1 MKELTLEEKIK
12 IINQSKNLEEI
23 SISALPKVFGSSYFL
38 NHNPNFFLLNKV
50 IIKDK
55 NQINQVR

>member
-23 SISALPKVFGSSYFL
+23 SISALPKVFGFSYFFVSYS
-38 NHNPNFFLLNKV
+38 H
-50 IIKDK
+50 KD
-55 NQINQVR
+55 